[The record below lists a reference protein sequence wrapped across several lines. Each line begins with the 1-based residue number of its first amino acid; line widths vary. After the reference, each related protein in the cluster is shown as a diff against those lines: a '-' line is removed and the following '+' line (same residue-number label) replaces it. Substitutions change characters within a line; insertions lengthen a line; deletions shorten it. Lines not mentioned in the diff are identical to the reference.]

1 MMQIQLKNC
10 EYYINKLCIDSVR
23 EGKVKKESL
32 IKCLNKVL
40 NSTDKMGYR
49 ECNNR
54 INYLKGVLSSRGSK
68 MMDKKLALLD
78 SILSSSA
85 KVNYNIDTLQYCM
98 INMQFKRNFLWKKDL
113 GVSKKETITN
123 LNQDLAQN
131 LKFNLLKRDFI
142 KIEREVMSSIDK
154 KLTYSQLYMNL

>member
-1 MMQIQLKNC
+1 MQIQLKNC
-10 EYYINKLCIDSVR
+10 EYYINKLCNDTVM

-40 NSTDKMGYR
+40 NSTDKMGYS

-54 INYLKGVLSSRGSK
+54 INYLKEVLSSRKSK

-78 SILSSSA
+78 SILSNSA
-85 KVNYNIDTLQYCM
+85 KVNYNIDALQYCM
-98 INMQFKRNFLWKKDL
+98 INMQFKRNFLCKKDF
-113 GVSKKETITN
+113 GVSKKETVTN
-123 LNQDLAQN
+123 PHQDLAQN

-142 KIEREVMSSIDK
+142 KLEREVMSGIDK
-154 KLTYSQLYMNL
+154 KLTRSQLYMNL